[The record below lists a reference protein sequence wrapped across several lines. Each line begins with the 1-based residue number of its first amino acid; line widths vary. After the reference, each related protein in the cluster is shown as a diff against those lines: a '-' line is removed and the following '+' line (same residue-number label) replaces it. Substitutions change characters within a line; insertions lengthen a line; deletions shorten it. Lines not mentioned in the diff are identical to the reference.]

1 MTVRQ
6 VTATMNLHPE
16 LRAQYDL
23 VAADAG
29 DANVHPDWRQMLLFP
44 CSAYPSDTD
53 EWSVDVCTSCK
64 TSLDGRSEHPPKNS
78 IANGNYRGFAS
89 KTPGLADVPEQVGV
103 RRIRATLPLPT
114 TGVLSRVLTLLRI
127 AFNKPTRCGLFF
139 GTAFQGNW
147 SACACLLMKVQH
159 PPRFVSRCRAPR
171 ACES

>member
-53 EWSVDVCTSCK
+53 EWSVDVCTSCT
-64 TSLDGRSEHPPKNS
+64 TSLNGRSEHPPKNS

-103 RRIRATLPLPT
+103 RRIRATLPLPPCPSQQPASCPGHSLCPELRST
-114 TGVLSRVLTLLRI
+114 NPPGVGSS
-127 AFNKPTRCGLFF
+127 
-139 GTAFQGNW
+139 
-147 SACACLLMKVQH
+147 SAQH
-159 PPRFVSRCRAPR
+159 FKAT
-171 ACES
+171 